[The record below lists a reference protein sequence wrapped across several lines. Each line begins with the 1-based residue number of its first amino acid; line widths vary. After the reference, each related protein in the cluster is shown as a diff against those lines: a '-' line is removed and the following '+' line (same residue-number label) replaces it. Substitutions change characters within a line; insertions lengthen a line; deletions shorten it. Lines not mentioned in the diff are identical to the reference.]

1 VTTGL
6 RLAACATHPIQYHSP
21 VWRRLAAEPG
31 IEFEIFY
38 GTNISVRGY
47 KDSEFGTMVKWDTP
61 LTEGFR
67 HTYLSTDVKIQSVD
81 FWNPTASGLKKEF
94 RRFRPD
100 VVLLT
105 AYAGLFNMGSWRAAR
120 SVGAKVIIRHE
131 ASDVAI
137 SRPRWKSLFRDLLL
151 RQLYARIDGFAV
163 IGTEASR
170 HLLRLEVGR
179 QKMKPSPY
187 CVDSDFFADE
197 TERWLPQRDKIRR
210 EYGMTEGDISLV
222 FSGKLIP
229 KKDPLLILT
238 AIGRLE
244 PALRTR
250 IHLLVA
256 GDGELREVLAAA
268 GREKL
273 GHRLHMFGFLNQA
286 EIGQVYACGD
296 ILILPSRRGAG
307 ETWGLV
313 VNEAMQFGLAPLV
326 SDGVGCAPDLVV
338 GESGRVFSSGSA
350 EELANAISMIASE
363 VRAKRD
369 HVRAIVRKRA
379 ASHSSAAAAAGIAA
393 IARRVISS
401 KTS

>member
-1 VTTGL
+1 MKTGL

-38 GTNISVRGY
+38 GTDISVRGY

-67 HTYLSTDVKIQSVD
+67 HAYLSTDVKIQSVD

-105 AYAGLFNMGSWRAAR
+105 AYAGRFNMGSWRAAR

-151 RQLYARIDGFAV
+151 RQIYARTDGFAV

-170 HLLRLEVGR
+170 HLFRLGVGR
-179 QKMKPSPY
+179 EKMEPAPY
-187 CVDSDFFADE
+187 CVDSDFFAGE
-197 TERWLPQRDKIRR
+197 TERWLPQRDTIRR
-210 EYGMTEGDISLV
+210 ERGMTEGDIALV

-229 KKDPLLILT
+229 KKDPLLILA

-244 PALRTR
+244 PALRAR

-256 GDGELREVLAAA
+256 GDGELRKVLEDAC
-268 GREKL
+268 REQL
-273 GHRLHMFGFLNQA
+273 GDRFHLFGFLNQT
-286 EIGQVYACGD
+286 EIGRVYACGD
-296 ILILPSRRGAG
+296 ALILPSRRSAG

-326 SDGVGCAPDLVV
+326 SDGVGCASDLVV

-363 VRAKRD
+363 VSAKRD

-393 IARRVISS
+393 MARRLILS
-401 KTS
+401 KNS